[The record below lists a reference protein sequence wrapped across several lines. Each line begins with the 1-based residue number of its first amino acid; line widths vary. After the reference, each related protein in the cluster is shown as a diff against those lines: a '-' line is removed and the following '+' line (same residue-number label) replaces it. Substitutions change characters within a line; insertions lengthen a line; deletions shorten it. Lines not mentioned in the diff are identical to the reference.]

1 MNSYTY
7 LMLLFFMNIGY
18 SQIKTKPI
26 TEFSQKDTNN
36 TILVD
41 VRTAKEYARGH
52 LKHAINVDW
61 FRPDFAAQ
69 FDTIPKNRT
78 IYVYCQK
85 GGRSSKAAEVLDSL
99 GYLVTDL
106 QGGYDALLRLNG
118 DR

>member
-1 MNSYTY
+1 MKIYMY

-18 SQIKTKPI
+18 SQIKSKPI

-52 LKHAINVDW
+52 LEHAVNVDW

-69 FDTIPKNRT
+69 FDTIPKNNT

-85 GGRSSKAAEVLDSL
+85 GGRSARAAAVLDSL
-99 GYLVTDL
+99 GYNVVDL
-106 QGGYDALLRLNG
+106 RGGYDALLRLNR